1 MNPKLDMADEK
12 MANLDELMEKKF
24 SKCML
29 GVNKNHEQMQKV
41 SANSLTN
48 TSKIDLC
55 YNKITAFTE
64 ELEKFKKSIGSL
76 LIAQEKNIKRM
87 NTMAVTLK
95 NTSSINVG
103 GDPTNRSN
111 FKSRERETSQVKE
124 EEELGSRSVSKDSL
138 HDSDQS
144 IPVQGRSQDKRS
156 RRASTSRNLSE
167 HGQPPNPRTGDTMK
181 SSIIA
186 EQLEEQKVTP
196 GASATSSANPSPKAG
211 ARRQAAGGPS
221 AKEKQK
227 MLAQ

>member
-1 MNPKLDMADEK
+1 MADEK
-12 MANLDELMEKKF
+12 MSKLEELMEKKF
-24 SKCML
+24 SKCMI

-48 TSKIDLC
+48 SSKIDLC
-55 YNKITAFTE
+55 YNKITGFSE

-76 LIAQEKNIKRM
+76 LIAQEKSIKRM
-87 NTMAVTLK
+87 NTMAVSLK

-103 GDPTNRSN
+103 VDPTHRSN
-111 FKSRERETSQVKE
+111 FKSRERDTSQVKE
-124 EEELGSRSVSKDSL
+124 EEDELGSRTVSKDSL

-144 IPVQGRSQDKRS
+144 IPVQGKSQEKRS
-156 RRASTSRNLSE
+156 RRASTSRNVSE
-167 HGQPPNPRTGDTMK
+167 HGLPLNPRTGFGDTMK

-196 GASATSSANPSPKAG
+196 GASTDNTPSPSPKVG
-211 ARRQAAGGPS
+211 VRRQAAGGPS

-227 MLAQ
+227 ILAQ